1 MIQPTGEVETV
12 HQGFD
17 FTEGPAWD
25 PRGVLY
31 FSDIPNT
38 TIHRLVDDD
47 KLSKFTADSK
57 HTNGIMVAADGRI
70 LACQMDGQVV
80 SYDVDSAKATVLAD
94 SFQGKRFNAPNDLV
108 IDESGGIYFTDPL
121 FRAAEPLP
129 QGVQAVYY
137 ISAAGEVSRVTDHI
151 AAPNGIGLSPDGK
164 QLYVAPSRQAEM
176 LVYDVDGPGKLSG
189 GRTLCR
195 LKQPE
200 GKDDTGGDG
209 MAVDVEGNLYFTTNL
224 GVEIFSQR
232 RSAPWTCHVPRAT
245 SQRHPGRPGRNDDVR
260 YRQNGTLPSSHADRR
275 LETELS
281 RPCRASTLQVQL
293 GPVRGHVGLLPG
305 AHAAIDQ
312 QRLTV
317 DVLGGVGQQEDGG
330 AGTHIR
336 PREPDR
342 WACAVSSKSPS
353 VSLDSKRQS
362 AAFAPSLEPSR

>member
-1 MIQPTGEVETV
+1 MIILRSRFITPVTFGFIACWLVPSCANTAIGQETAVTKTIRPTGEIETV

-31 FSDIPNT
+31 FSDIPNA
-38 TIHRLVDDD
+38 TIHRLGDND

-108 IDESGGIYFTDPL
+108 IDKSGGIYFTDPL
-121 FRAAEPLP
+121 FRAPEPLP
-129 QGVQAVYY
+129 QGIQAVYY
-137 ISAAGEVSRVTDHI
+137 ISAAGEVSRATDHI

-164 QLYVAPSRQAEM
+164 RLYVAPSRQAEM

-224 GVEIFSQR
+224 GVEIFSSGGQHR
-232 RSAPWTCHVPRAT
+232 
-245 SQRHPGRPGRNDDVR
+245 GLVR
-260 YRQNGTLPSSHADRR
+260 FPEQPANVT
-275 LETELS
+275 
-281 RPCRASTLQVQL
+281 
-293 GPVRGHVGLLPG
+293 
-305 AHAAIDQ
+305 
-312 QRLTV
+312 
-317 DVLGGVGQQEDGG
+317 LGGPDGKTMYVTARTG
-330 AGTHIR
+330 LYRVRMPIAGLK
-336 PREPDR
+336 PN
-342 WACAVSSKSPS
+342 
-353 VSLDSKRQS
+353 
-362 AAFAPSLEPSR
+362 